1 VRGNRSANKSIIA
14 KGILRNVGKYNRE
27 GTNFYYPNYPYNDLA
42 KDPFL
47 LEKSNSYMSQC
58 DTFQVTATAN
68 GALQYTDCY
77 TGTVSSQDFTTATT
91 EICSLTLPVVNTGA
105 ATFTNITSSTYIISS
120 TYKCVTSS
128 EPVFNY
134 LDPITGALQTITVP
148 FNTSVTINSIGPPTF
163 STGCARFTIVENSNV
178 NINCFP
184 NNLDGFSSDESK
196 YRQVFNSPETS
207 FGQPTL
213 GNVLK
218 LESVLF
224 GGGRSHFV
232 EVQKHSMY
240 KLLTRQTQIDA
251 LDSSKK
257 IADLGGFS
265 ATAMFT
271 AYQSYLQIYLNGIS
285 RKNFA
290 QSFNSVSSYDYS
302 ADIPNDQ
309 GVKQR
314 QLDKCQYVFPGV
326 QNVGD
331 NHDLNNFNRESS
343 IYTKTIEVR
352 SGVVV
357 NPLPF
362 PNQTPS
368 LYIAGVSQISD
379 DSRFTISQANNC
391 SAPEQQED
399 IKVVSYYASI
409 KAINNNQYGQIY
421 SYQTIDTGF
430 QRIFSSLPA
439 NDTEVIFG
447 GDTYIG
453 KFGFKTKLPFFID
466 NRVGA
471 PDDSDIYYDEL
482 GNVAYP
488 QYWYSARSELSD
500 YFVGGTLMKN
510 IISTKA
516 HYLDCPNDY
525 IVDNISTTTTTSS
538 TTPAPGT
545 VLAGS
550 QNYIYDGKMYLFAY
564 GVPYFYVESSIN
576 VDLRQAFNN
585 LEGDFYPHVSSG
597 IPDTWFQES
606 RVPIALDNTY
616 YYNTT
621 FSKQNTENF
630 FSHLPSDWI
639 KQLCFTYF
647 PFRAIYSDPQESY
660 SDNRINNWLIYR
672 PISFFDFPQ
681 NYGKLVSLDGIQNK
695 ATLARF
701 ENKSLLYGNLLT
713 MNTSSPQ
720 AAFLGNPTLFTSA
733 PAIDYAETDL
743 GYVGSQNKFLLKIPD
758 GQITIDAKRG
768 QIFLI
773 AGATKA
779 IDISAFGSGL
789 NRFFTDH
796 LAFEILR
803 HFPTANIDNHF
814 NGLGLHGVYD
824 SKFERIIITKLDYI
838 PQPNKQ
844 IYYNEALQK
853 FYINQ
858 PVAGNTSVI
867 RYVNLTD
874 VEYFC
879 NKSWTASFNMNTKAW
894 VSFHTYIPNF
904 YIGEN
909 GFYYSGLNEGCE
921 VAAIAVT
928 EIPSPT
934 TTTTTTPVPLE
945 CALNGTATYVPP
957 PTTTTTTSSSTS
969 TTTSTSTSTT
979 STTTTTYCQSIGAGA
994 GCFNWDFTAGSAGAI
1009 VQWTDCSGNND
1020 TSVLNEGESGN
1031 ACLCDGESPTVLEG
1045 SLAIIS
1051 QVGQCGDITTTST
1064 TSTTSTTTTQYEW
1077 TTLTYGFNAVDPNQA
1092 CDNWELNVHT
1102 TVYVLV
1108 VEVPIG
1114 LGDHLYTTTSVANP
1128 APAGFY
1134 ARPCSLGICTY
1145 EVTGFYGE
1153 ITGVAECGTLTTTT
1167 TTTLPPAP
1175 TYVAID
1181 ASAIGYNETDAA
1193 NTGICCI
1200 QKLIYVD
1207 SFGAFIFSELPIV
1220 PVPSG
1225 YTLVTQ
1231 FWVDDNGVPYF
1242 DNASVMYVDQFL
1254 TIPAPA
1260 GYYGGAA
1267 NGYRRIQGSVGLFS
1281 TPVTSCAGVPC
1292 L

>member
-1 VRGNRSANKSIIA
+1 
-14 KGILRNVGKYNRE
+14 
-27 GTNFYYPNYPYNDLA
+27 
-42 KDPFL
+42 
-47 LEKSNSYMSQC
+47 
-58 DTFQVTATAN
+58 
-68 GALQYTDCY
+68 
-77 TGTVSSQDFTTATT
+77 
-91 EICSLTLPVVNTGA
+91 
-105 ATFTNITSSTYIISS
+105 
-120 TYKCVTSS
+120 
-128 EPVFNY
+128 
-134 LDPITGALQTITVP
+134 
-148 FNTSVTINSIGPPTF
+148 
-163 STGCARFTIVENSNV
+163 
-178 NINCFP
+178 
-184 NNLDGFSSDESK
+184 
-196 YRQVFNSPETS
+196 
-207 FGQPTL
+207 
-213 GNVLK
+213 
-218 LESVLF
+218 
-224 GGGRSHFV
+224 
-232 EVQKHSMY
+232 
-240 KLLTRQTQIDA
+240 
-251 LDSSKK
+251 
-257 IADLGGFS
+257 
-265 ATAMFT
+265 
-271 AYQSYLQIYLNGIS
+271 
-285 RKNFA
+285 
-290 QSFNSVSSYDYS
+290 
-302 ADIPNDQ
+302 
-309 GVKQR
+309 
-314 QLDKCQYVFPGV
+314 
-326 QNVGD
+326 
-331 NHDLNNFNRESS
+331 
-343 IYTKTIEVR
+343 
-352 SGVVV
+352 
-357 NPLPF
+357 
-362 PNQTPS
+362 
-368 LYIAGVSQISD
+368 
-379 DSRFTISQANNC
+379 
-391 SAPEQQED
+391 
-399 IKVVSYYASI
+399 
-409 KAINNNQYGQIY
+409 
-421 SYQTIDTGF
+421 
-430 QRIFSSLPA
+430 
-439 NDTEVIFG
+439 
-447 GDTYIG
+447 
-453 KFGFKTKLPFFID
+453 
-466 NRVGA
+466 
-471 PDDSDIYYDEL
+471 
-482 GNVAYP
+482 
-488 QYWYSARSELSD
+488 
-500 YFVGGTLMKN
+500 
-510 IISTKA
+510 
-516 HYLDCPNDY
+516 
-525 IVDNISTTTTTSS
+525 
-538 TTPAPGT
+538 
-545 VLAGS
+545 
-550 QNYIYDGKMYLFAY
+550 
-564 GVPYFYVESSIN
+564 
-576 VDLRQAFNN
+576 
-585 LEGDFYPHVSSG
+585 
-597 IPDTWFQES
+597 
-606 RVPIALDNTY
+606 
-616 YYNTT
+616 
-621 FSKQNTENF
+621 
-630 FSHLPSDWI
+630 
-639 KQLCFTYF
+639 
-647 PFRAIYSDPQESY
+647 
-660 SDNRINNWLIYR
+660 
-672 PISFFDFPQ
+672 
-681 NYGKLVSLDGIQNK
+681 
-695 ATLARF
+695 
-701 ENKSLLYGNLLT
+701 

-921 VAAIAVT
+921 LSAVAVT

-957 PTTTTTTSSSTS
+957 PTTTTTTTP
-969 TTTSTSTSTT
+969 TPPP
-979 STTTTTYCQSIGAGA
+979 TTTTTTTPPPTTTTTTTLTYCQSIGAGA
-994 GCFNWDFTAGSAGAI
+994 GCFNWYFTAGATGAI
-1009 VQWTDCSGNND
+1009 VQWTDCNGNNQS
-1020 TSVLNEGESGN
+1020 SVLNEGESGS
-1031 ACLCDGESPTVLEG
+1031 ACLCDGYSPNVLEG

-1051 QVGQCGDITTTST
+1051 QVGQCGDITTTTS
-1064 TSTTSTTTTQYEW
+1064 TSTTQSEW
-1077 TTLTYGFNAVDPNQA
+1077 TTIEYGFNAFDPNQA
-1092 CDNWELNVHT
+1092 CDNYELNVLT

-1108 VEVPIG
+1108 VETPIV
-1114 LGDHLYTTTSVANP
+1114 LGSHFYSLPSVGNP

-1134 ARPCSLGICTY
+1134 ARPCNIPLSNCTY
-1145 EVTGFYGE
+1145 EVTGFDGE
-1153 ITGVAECGTLTTTT
+1153 VTGIAECGTLTTTT

>member
-1 VRGNRSANKSIIA
+1 
-14 KGILRNVGKYNRE
+14 
-27 GTNFYYPNYPYNDLA
+27 
-42 KDPFL
+42 
-47 LEKSNSYMSQC
+47 
-58 DTFQVTATAN
+58 
-68 GALQYTDCY
+68 
-77 TGTVSSQDFTTATT
+77 
-91 EICSLTLPVVNTGA
+91 
-105 ATFTNITSSTYIISS
+105 
-120 TYKCVTSS
+120 
-128 EPVFNY
+128 
-134 LDPITGALQTITVP
+134 
-148 FNTSVTINSIGPPTF
+148 
-163 STGCARFTIVENSNV
+163 
-178 NINCFP
+178 
-184 NNLDGFSSDESK
+184 
-196 YRQVFNSPETS
+196 
-207 FGQPTL
+207 
-213 GNVLK
+213 
-218 LESVLF
+218 
-224 GGGRSHFV
+224 
-232 EVQKHSMY
+232 
-240 KLLTRQTQIDA
+240 
-251 LDSSKK
+251 
-257 IADLGGFS
+257 
-265 ATAMFT
+265 
-271 AYQSYLQIYLNGIS
+271 
-285 RKNFA
+285 
-290 QSFNSVSSYDYS
+290 
-302 ADIPNDQ
+302 
-309 GVKQR
+309 
-314 QLDKCQYVFPGV
+314 
-326 QNVGD
+326 
-331 NHDLNNFNRESS
+331 
-343 IYTKTIEVR
+343 
-352 SGVVV
+352 
-357 NPLPF
+357 
-362 PNQTPS
+362 
-368 LYIAGVSQISD
+368 
-379 DSRFTISQANNC
+379 
-391 SAPEQQED
+391 
-399 IKVVSYYASI
+399 
-409 KAINNNQYGQIY
+409 
-421 SYQTIDTGF
+421 
-430 QRIFSSLPA
+430 
-439 NDTEVIFG
+439 
-447 GDTYIG
+447 
-453 KFGFKTKLPFFID
+453 
-466 NRVGA
+466 
-471 PDDSDIYYDEL
+471 
-482 GNVAYP
+482 
-488 QYWYSARSELSD
+488 
-500 YFVGGTLMKN
+500 
-510 IISTKA
+510 
-516 HYLDCPNDY
+516 
-525 IVDNISTTTTTSS
+525 
-538 TTPAPGT
+538 
-545 VLAGS
+545 
-550 QNYIYDGKMYLFAY
+550 
-564 GVPYFYVESSIN
+564 
-576 VDLRQAFNN
+576 
-585 LEGDFYPHVSSG
+585 VSSG

-921 VAAIAVT
+921 LSAVAVT

-934 TTTTTTPVPLE
+934 TTTTTTAVPLE

-979 STTTTTYCQSIGAGA
+979 STTTTTYCQSIGVV
-994 GCFNWDFTAGSAGAI
+994 GCFNWTWTAGEEGGI
-1009 VQWTDCSGNND
+1009 VQWTDCNGNPQSNALGPNDSG
-1020 TSVLNEGESGN
+1020 SG
-1031 ACLCDGESPTVLEG
+1031 CLCDGQTPSASGIVIGPT
-1045 SLAIIS
+1045 
-1051 QVGQCGDITTTST
+1051 QVGTCGEITTTTST
-1064 TSTTSTTTTQYEW
+1064 STTQSEW
-1077 TTLTYGFNAVDPNQA
+1077 TTIEYGFNAFDPNQA
-1092 CDNWELNVHT
+1092 CDNYELNVLT

-1108 VEVPIG
+1108 VETPIV
-1114 LGDHLYTTTSVANP
+1114 LGSHFYSLPSVGNP

-1134 ARPCSLGICTY
+1134 ARPCNIPGSNCTY
-1145 EVTGFYGE
+1145 EVTGFDGE
-1153 ITGVAECGTLTTTT
+1153 VTGIAECGTLTTTT

-1175 TYVAID
+1175 TYVPLD
-1181 ASAIGYNETDAA
+1181 ASAIGYNETNAPY
-1193 NTGICCI
+1193 TGICCV
-1200 QKLIYVD
+1200 QKLIYVN
-1207 SFGAFIFSELPIV
+1207 SSGAFIFSELPIV

-1242 DNASVMYVDQFL
+1242 EFASVMYVDQFL

-1281 TPVTSCAGVPC
+1281 DPVTSCAGVDC